1 MRHQMTSDA
10 IHMKNRKRGYIVI
23 ALVMV
28 ILVIAVCSWV
38 HRQRTRDVDI
48 FIGDSVTAAKGVN
61 PSQGWAARFA
71 HLDNA
76 KEVNYAVSGRGYV
89 GGYLPTPDTIFPGQ
103 LQQAI
108 KDYGSQ
114 SGRVKRIFVQ
124 GGFDD
129 YVTVSGT
136 TTGGHNPQESVA
148 VMQTMIPKIREAF
161 PKAQI
166 VLMTDPV
173 GPLAYN
179 TQEHGWNDWFQDD
192 QTYVSGLMKASQG
205 LSNVVVVPGFWAY
218 YWDQPASSVQNDG
231 KHPTAEAHNLI
242 AQRMAAMLNQ
252 ADGRKVGGTQK
263 SAQKDT
269 AATVSQMKVDRSE
282 IAGAP
287 GDSVVVHA
295 SLSPATATDTEV
307 NWVSTDPQTVG
318 VTGGKNGSATIT
330 LRSATD
336 PHTPTTVCA
345 IAAGGR
351 IMSTISVSVS
361 GEYDAPAVEVSFN
374 ANGGE
379 GAVDS
384 LHLYRGER
392 LRVPTSNDVH
402 RDGYRLKG
410 WGSNPDSTSVIIP
423 GGTLQL
429 KANEDF
435 TLYAI
440 WLPNQDD
447 ATRGS
452 TNSQDS
458 NAKSV
463 ISFNPNDGTGTVV
476 DLTADVGEEVTFPS
490 SGFKRDGYVLSSWN
504 TKSDGTGTTVK
515 LGQTVKIPQVFRIVM
530 YAQWTKAK

>member
-1 MRHQMTSDA
+1 MHRQNTSDV
-10 IHMKNRKRGYIVI
+10 IHMKNRKTGYIVI
-23 ALVMV
+23 ALLVV
-28 ILVIAVCSWV
+28 GLVIVVCAWM
-38 HRQRTRDVDI
+38 HRQRIRDVDI
-48 FIGDSVTAAKGVN
+48 FIGDSVTAAKGIK

-71 HLDNA
+71 HMDNA
-76 KEVNYAVSGRGYV
+76 KEANYAVSGRGYV
-89 GGYLPTPDTIFPGQ
+89 GGYLPTADTIFPGQ

-148 VMQTMIPKIREAF
+148 AMQTMIPKIREAF

-173 GPLAYN
+173 GPLTYN

-192 QTYVSGLMKASQG
+192 RTYVSGLMKASQG

-218 YWDQPASSVQNDG
+218 YWDQPASSVQGDD
-231 KHPTAEAHNLI
+231 KHPTADAHNLI

-252 ADGRKVGGTQK
+252 ADGRKVGRTQK
-263 SAQKDT
+263 GT
-269 AATVSQMKVDRSE
+269 TVPVSQMKVDRSE
-282 IAGAP
+282 VAGAP

-295 SLSPATATDTEV
+295 SLSPVKATDTEI
-307 NWVSTDPQTVG
+307 NWVSTDPQTVE

-330 LRSATD
+330 LRSATN

-345 IAAGGR
+345 MAAGGR
-351 IMSTISVSVS
+351 IVSTISVSVS

-379 GAVDS
+379 GTVAP

-392 LRVPTSNDVH
+392 LRVPSVNDVH
-402 RDGYRLKG
+402 RDGYWLKG
-410 WGSNPDSTSVIIP
+410 WGSSPDSTDVIIP

-429 KANEDF
+429 KANKDF

-440 WLPNQDD
+440 WLPNQNDT
-447 ATRGS
+447 TRGS
-452 TNSQDS
+452 TNS
-458 NAKSV
+458 
-463 ISFNPNDGTGTVV
+463 
-476 DLTADVGEEVTFPS
+476 
-490 SGFKRDGYVLSSWN
+490 
-504 TKSDGTGTTVK
+504 
-515 LGQTVKIPQVFRIVM
+515 
-530 YAQWTKAK
+530 